1 MNGKC
6 REELPMHKMPYP
18 FKDFDCQRY
27 LILPETN
34 LPPNELSEV
43 LNKALKIA
51 SEHTK
56 TLVHCHLTVKAIEKN
71 EDKYKITFGVS
82 FVTKEDEKQSRRLIV
97 TVQYKKKDNN

>member
-27 LILPETN
+27 LILPDTN
-34 LPPNELSEV
+34 LSSDELSAV

-51 SEHTK
+51 NEHTK
-56 TLVHCHLTVKAIEKN
+56 SLVHCHLIVKMIERT

-82 FVTKEDEKQSRRLIV
+82 FVTKDDEKQSRRLIV